1 MAKRK
6 TLTDTMIRK
15 LKPAAKRLTMPD
27 PEMRGHYIRVTPTGA
42 KSYVAVARDPVKKT
56 EKGHPLQVWTT
67 LGSTDHYS
75 VAEAR
80 EQAREVIRRIK
91 DGLDAFEPPPVQ
103 PDSFEAVAE
112 NWMRRHVQAK
122 RLRSEYE
129 IARIL
134 KKHVYPAFGD
144 REFETIKRSDV
155 TRLLDLVE
163 DESGPRQADCV
174 LGVLRGLMNWHA
186 ARVDDFV
193 PPIVRGMRRDDPHA
207 RKRARILDDDE
218 IRRLW
223 GAADTSGA
231 FGAFVKLALLTA
243 QRRQKIVSMKWAD
256 VAIDGTWSIA
266 TEAREKGT
274 GGDLVLPE
282 VAIEVIRSQP
292 VISGNPYVF
301 PGRGDGHSNA
311 HHVLKRRID
320 NEAQLAPWVLH
331 DLRRTSRSLMARAN
345 VRRDV
350 AERVL
355 GHVIQG
361 VEGTYD
367 RHEYRDEK
375 ADALAKLAGLI
386 ALILDPPSEN
396 VVPIGTAQ

>member
-1 MAKRK
+1 MAQRQ
-6 TLTDTMIRK
+6 TLTDRMISR
-15 LKPAAKRLTMPD
+15 LKPGIKRLTLPD
-27 PEMRGHYIRVTPTGA
+27 PELLGHYIRVTPKGA
-42 KSYVAVARDPVKKT
+42 KSYVAVARIPGGK
-56 EKGHPLQVWTT
+56 QVWTT

-75 VAEAR
+75 IAEAR
-80 EQAREVIRRIK
+80 EQAREVIRRVK
-91 DGLDAFEPPPVQ
+91 AGLPAFEPPPAK

-112 NWMRRHVQAK
+112 NWMQRHVKA
-122 RLRSEYE
+122 RGLRSEYE

-134 KKHVYPAFGD
+134 SKHVYPAFGD

-155 TRLLDLVE
+155 TALLDMVE
-163 DESGPRQADCV
+163 DGSGPRQADCV

-186 ARVDDFV
+186 ARVDDYV

-223 GAADTSGA
+223 AAADKDGA

-243 QRRQKIVSMKWAD
+243 QRRQKIVSMRWED
-256 VAIDGTWSIA
+256 VTVDGVWNIA
-266 TEAREKGT
+266 TEAREKGS
-274 GGDLVLPE
+274 GGALVLPE
-282 VAIEVIRSQP
+282 AAIQAIRSQKR
-292 VISGNPYVF
+292 IGSNPYVF
-301 PGRGDGHSNA
+301 PGRGDSHSNA

-320 NEAQLAPWVLH
+320 KEAKIAPWVIH
-331 DLRRTSRSLMARAN
+331 DLRRTSRSLMARAG
-345 VRRDV
+345 VPRDV

-367 RHEYRDEK
+367 RHEYRAEK
-375 ADALAKLAGLI
+375 AAALAKLAGLI
-386 ALILDPPSEN
+386 AMILDPPGEN
-396 VVPIGTAQ
+396 VMQLHAEVAE